1 MNVDSILFWN
11 PVNRLFSIHQ
21 VAFEAEFDGGPRF
34 DFLQRISFPFKE
46 ASSIFPHLN
55 KIQKKAALFYIYI
68 EIHWILERE
77 IFIFT
82 LDNCSENYNI
92 PWKIYCRSE
101 VFFFMFQNICLVLPW
116 YGLIARRVGV
126 LEMKKKISWE
136 RLISVKFQ
144 TTFNHISTKKVI
156 WKGSMF
162 TFKVMSD

>member
-1 MNVDSILFWN
+1 MIVDSTLFWN

-34 DFLQRISFPFKE
+34 DFLQRISIPFKE

-101 VFFFMFQNICLVLPW
+101 VFFFSCFKTFVWCFLNMDSSLGWWAFWKWKRESV
-116 YGLIARRVGV
+116 
-126 LEMKKKISWE
+126 E
-136 RLISVKFQ
+136 R
-144 TTFNHISTKKVI
+144 
-156 WKGSMF
+156 G
-162 TFKVMSD
+162 